1 MTTVEDPN
9 IQAKKKRIW
18 LILIS
23 ALAVFILCL
32 AAILI
37 YFEKFS
43 PGARA
48 SLTAQAKEK
57 TEAIAL
63 SFSITTTES
72 TLPSLTQSSTVTEVP
87 THTPIPTATPYP
99 TQDLQETQQPTDE
112 SVNVDNTSPTITQTQ
127 TVDQSSLP
135 ALSCRDLELQQE
147 NLTQLQWEHYVEEV
161 IGRKFT
167 FSGRVIEVY
176 QNQKVE
182 IKDENCQNLF
192 SVLNLFGIPEEDL
205 VSIQKDQTLR
215 GEGTIRDVNFV
226 YGNNIDVNVDYFQ
239 N

>member
-1 MTTVEDPN
+1 MLLLTGEYELSLDDKNRLSIPSKVREQIDEEVYGRGFYVVLGVN
-9 IQAKKKRIW
+9 RI
-18 LILIS
+18 LSLYPEKYYERI
-23 ALAVFILCL
+23 ALAV
-32 AAILI
+32 A
-37 YFEKFS
+37 
-43 PGARA
+43 PR
-48 SLTAQAKEK
+48 
-57 TEAIAL
+57 
-63 SFSITTTES
+63 
-72 TLPSLTQSSTVTEVP
+72 TVAP
-87 THTPIPTATPYP
+87 
-99 TQDLQETQQPTDE
+99 DE
-112 SVNVDNTSPTITQTQ
+112 SLAFERVNF
-127 TVDQSSLP
+127 
-135 ALSCRDLELQQE
+135 ALAGRVELDRQGRVLLSDKSIRRAGIKERVTLIGSRDHLELWDRH
-147 NLTQLQWEHYVEEV
+147 QWEHYVEEV